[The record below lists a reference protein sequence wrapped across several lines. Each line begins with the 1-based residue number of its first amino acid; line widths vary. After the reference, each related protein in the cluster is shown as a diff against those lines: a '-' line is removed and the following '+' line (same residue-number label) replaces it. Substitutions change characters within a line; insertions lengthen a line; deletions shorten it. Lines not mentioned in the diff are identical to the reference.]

1 MKSPTSSGAPTGVPA
16 KGDKIKIY
24 LIGALTVFVLG
35 VILYFVG
42 LMAGKAQLSAQAAKF
57 GIERNGLQ
65 SQVTTAE
72 TARDAAL
79 DRSAMMETRAALYR
93 TAIDL
98 DARNFGTANNHLKE
112 AATALASVKG
122 SDTAALQQEI
132 GATDLNVAVNLG
144 DQRQKVLGFAEQL
157 NKMMPAS
164 IETTDSAVASASSP
178 DAMPVAP
185 STP

>member
-1 MKSPTSSGAPTGVPA
+1 MKSPSSSGAPTGVPA

-24 LIGALTVFVLG
+24 LIGALVVFVLG
-35 VILYFVG
+35 VILYFIG
-42 LMAGKAQLSAQAAKF
+42 LMAGKTQMAAQEAKF
-57 GIERNGLQ
+57 GVERNGLQ
-65 SQVTTAE
+65 SQVKTAE

-79 DRSAMMETRAALYR
+79 DRSAMMETRSALYR

-122 SDTAALQQEI
+122 SDTSALQQEI
-132 GATDLNVAVNLG
+132 SATDLNVAVNLG
-144 DQRQKVLGFAEQL
+144 DQRKKVLDFAEQL
-157 NKMMPAS
+157 NKMMPAA
-164 IETTDSAVASASSP
+164 IEATDSTIASASSP
-178 DAMPVAP
+178 GDVPVAP